1 MKAKLLL
8 TVAVVSFLSLPLHV
22 SGQTA
27 FNYASAHE
35 GAGRKYDHSLIRA
48 INDTST
54 LVYYYDESANQ
65 GYIARLG
72 LALTLQKAMLPHGC
86 TVNDMRITG
95 DNVYFCGHDNN
106 NAVIGH
112 IRLSDFDA
120 SNRTIT
126 LYSVDTTYVTHLNRM
141 VAYESAGKQKVVMVG
156 DRIYTNFSPF
166 PWDCPY
172 HYTYF
177 DSSIND
183 YYEFYYYNCLSTII
197 LEVSF
202 NGPALLDKKYVVTGS
217 PTHLEIIT
225 EVIETPRYVAF
236 VGYYTNHHTTIV
248 HRCDKGD
255 VVTDFLGG
263 WHWCYAGLD
272 EGNSDYHGCWMNGDT
287 IAVSSLSK
295 YEESPG
301 NQLFSTNIRVFDLS
315 TMKNTHAQGVPL
327 FSRAEPYDFMY
338 MPKVHQFVLLQ
349 NVNLPTY
356 SEKCAFLHIE
366 PYTTSLPNYYAKGW
380 FESRFGKSFYSL
392 SRPMDS
398 VYVAAGGEYWCL
410 KDFVLEPGGDCYK
423 VDSVKVA
430 IIPTV
435 KEVKERDSYYSPTC
449 NIDLIGSFTT
459 FENRYIFP
467 ACYYM
472 VPSVNNLPRINKK

>member
-27 FNYASAHE
+27 FNYVSAYE

-156 DRIYTNFSPF
+156 DRIYTHFSPF
-166 PWDCPY
+166 LWDCP
-172 HYTYF
+172 
-177 DSSIND
+177 
-183 YYEFYYYNCLSTII
+183 
-197 LEVSF
+197 
-202 NGPALLDKKYVVTGS
+202 
-217 PTHLEIIT
+217 
-225 EVIETPRYVAF
+225 
-236 VGYYTNHHTTIV
+236 
-248 HRCDKGD
+248 
-255 VVTDFLGG
+255 
-263 WHWCYAGLD
+263 
-272 EGNSDYHGCWMNGDT
+272 
-287 IAVSSLSK
+287 
-295 YEESPG
+295 
-301 NQLFSTNIRVFDLS
+301 
-315 TMKNTHAQGVPL
+315 
-327 FSRAEPYDFMY
+327 
-338 MPKVHQFVLLQ
+338 
-349 NVNLPTY
+349 
-356 SEKCAFLHIE
+356 
-366 PYTTSLPNYYAKGW
+366 
-380 FESRFGKSFYSL
+380 
-392 SRPMDS
+392 
-398 VYVAAGGEYWCL
+398 
-410 KDFVLEPGGDCYK
+410 
-423 VDSVKVA
+423 
-430 IIPTV
+430 
-435 KEVKERDSYYSPTC
+435 
-449 NIDLIGSFTT
+449 
-459 FENRYIFP
+459 
-467 ACYYM
+467 
-472 VPSVNNLPRINKK
+472 